1 MSTESTF
8 HYDDTDLADG
18 RLHSLP
24 CPSPEH
30 QGEPGDHD
38 LLVRFAANVTVTGA
52 ASGVWQLRCWTGLCA
67 YDSIAESLGIDLPRV
82 RSGVAHQLPFLAAV
96 HHNDED
102 GQARLA
108 FQSTWSELHPG
119 QPDRCAWPGCEEP
132 IDWGHTHE
140 GARGTVQGTHVALWG
155 ATDTDETALVVVGD
169 VEAAALLYRAG
180 LHSLYTPVTWYEARA
195 GSRAGSISD
204 CDWSAVSGRELVI
217 WLDEDAVASGRLE
230 LVARKAEEAGAASLH
245 VVDSRAPIGDDATE
259 ALIALESRRPFGAG
273 DVSPGSGAARGE
285 PEPDEP
291 VTPGEQIDGVR
302 GEPEPDEPVTPGEQI
317 DGVHGEPEPDDPVTP
332 GEQIDEVHWTPEP
345 DEPAAT
351 AELLSTR
358 PEFATDIGLAL
369 RFLADHGDGLVGAS
383 DPFGEAASIYRTTAA
398 GPLDPVG
405 DDDLSVLMLRSQGRY
420 LAEAGRESPAGLSP
434 VQVAHARLMGSERA
448 PGLVR
453 RNLRA
458 AFLALQDRGA
468 APAGYRQVSIADIDG
483 DTRYLGAPNGVV
495 DLSAGALL
503 TGRRA
508 SSILV
513 CRRLPDPYDPDARH
527 ADVDRLFAGTSP
539 GDRDALVCALGA
551 ALLGIPGGRVH
562 LVAGGGRDVG
572 ARLLVVVLAALG
584 QDHAIALPE
593 GVLTGSN
600 RGVAQTSVNGPAGSR
615 LLVGRAAATGGTIDI
630 DMGTNL
636 TISDSILSRTFQV
649 RPVAGRPVPTVFL
662 AVSSDLLEYGAV
674 TDAALLTQFQ
684 VLHCTDPAG
693 MDSTLRD
700 RMGDD
705 PHVRQAMV
713 AMLVRACVAGPGPTP
728 APTLGHHRRDAPA
741 AWSTTAAQWIA
752 GHVIVTGDAGDRLS
766 SASLW
771 DAARTDPSSGPETDR
786 AWGLTRRRFTT
797 LVRKVVGLDPPT
809 QLREAG
815 EVIFGWQG
823 VRLVTGRS

>member
-1 MSTESTF
+1 MSTEATY
-8 HYDDTDLADG
+8 HNHDTDLADG

-30 QGEPGDHD
+30 EGEPGNHD

-52 ASGVWQLRCWTGLCA
+52 ASGVWLLRCWTGLCS
-67 YDSIAESLGIDLPRV
+67 YNSIAESLAIDLPRV

-108 FQSTWSELHPG
+108 FHCSWAELHPG
-119 QPDRCAWPGCEEP
+119 QPDRCGWPGCEEP

-155 ATDTDETALVVVGD
+155 TTDTDGTALVVVGD

-195 GSRAGSISD
+195 DYPQGSISD
-204 CDWSAVSGRELVI
+204 CDWSAVSGREVVI
-217 WLDEDAVASGRLE
+217 WLDEDAVASGRLG
-230 LVARKAEEAGAASLH
+230 LVANRVIEAGAASLH

-273 DVSPGSGAARGE
+273 DVSPGSGAARE
-285 PEPDEP
+285 E
-291 VTPGEQIDGVR
+291 T
-302 GEPEPDEPVTPGEQI
+302 
-317 DGVHGEPEPDDPVTP
+317 DGVH
-332 GEQIDEVHWTPEP
+332 WAPEP

-383 DPFGEAASIYRTTAA
+383 DPAGRVDASIYRTTAA

-405 DDDLSVLMLRSQGRY
+405 DDEVAVLMLRSQGRY

-468 APAGYRQVSIADIDG
+468 APVGYRQVSIADIDG

-495 DLSAGALL
+495 DLSTGALL

-508 SSILV
+508 SSVLV

-527 ADVDRLFAGTSP
+527 ADVDRLFAGISP
-539 GDRDALVCALGA
+539 GDRDMLVGALGA

-562 LVAGGGRDVG
+562 LVAGGGRDG
-572 ARLLVVVLAALG
+572 AARLLVVVLAALG

-600 RGVAQTSVNGPAGSR
+600 RGASHASVNSPAGPR

-649 RPVAGRPVPTVFL
+649 RPVAGRPAPTVFL

-674 TDAALLTQFQ
+674 TDAALLTQIQ
-684 VLHCTDPAG
+684 VLRCADPG
-693 MDSTLRD
+693 GTDSTLRD

-713 AMLVRACVAGPGPTP
+713 AMLVRACVAGPGPTH
-728 APTLGHHRRDAPA
+728 APTLGVHRRDVPT
-741 AWSTTAAQWIA
+741 AWSTTAAQWII
-752 GHVIVTGDAGDRLS
+752 GHVIVTGDAGDRLP

>member
-1 MSTESTF
+1 MSTEATF
-8 HYDDTDLADG
+8 HYHDTDLADG

-30 QGEPGDHD
+30 EGEPGNHD

-52 ASGVWQLRCWTGLCA
+52 ASGVWQLRCWTGLCS

-82 RSGVAHQLPFLAAV
+82 RSGVARLLPYLAAA
-96 HHNDED
+96 HDNDED

-108 FQSTWSELHPG
+108 FQSRWPELHPG
-119 QPDRCAWPGCEEP
+119 HTDRCGWPGCEEP

-155 ATDTDETALVVVGD
+155 TTDTDETALVVVGD

-195 GSRAGSISD
+195 GYPQGSISD
-204 CDWSAVSGRELVI
+204 CDWSAVSGREVVI
-217 WLDEDAVASGRLE
+217 WLDEDAVAAGRLG
-230 LVARKAEEAGAASLH
+230 LVANRVIEAGAASLH
-245 VVDSRAPIGDDATE
+245 VVDSRAPIGDDASE
-259 ALIALESRRPFGAG
+259 ALIALESREPFGAG
-273 DVSPGSGAARGE
+273 GGSHGGGGERGETGEVREE
-285 PEPDEP
+285 PEPDEHAA
-291 VTPGEQIDGVR
+291 TGEQI
-302 GEPEPDEPVTPGEQI
+302 GEVHGDPEPDEPVTPGEQI
-317 DGVHGEPEPDDPVTP
+317 DGVH
-332 GEQIDEVHWTPEP
+332 WAPEP

-383 DPFGEAASIYRTTAA
+383 DPAGRVDASIYRTTAA

-405 DDDLSVLMLRSQGRY
+405 DDEVAVLMLRSQGRY

-495 DLSAGALL
+495 DLSAGVLL

-508 SSILV
+508 SSVLV

-527 ADVDRLFAGTSP
+527 ADVDRLFAGSSP
-539 GDRDALVCALGA
+539 GDRDTLVGALGA
-551 ALLGIPGGRVH
+551 ALLGIQGGRVH

-572 ARLLVVVLAALG
+572 ARLLVVALAALG

-600 RGVAQTSVNGPAGSR
+600 RGSSQTSVKSPAGPR

-630 DMGTNL
+630 DMGVHL
-636 TISDSILSRTFQV
+636 TISDAIRSRTFPMQ
-649 RPVAGRPVPTVFL
+649 PGAGRPVPTVFL

-674 TDAALLTQFQ
+674 TDAALLTQIQ
-684 VLHCTDPAG
+684 VLRCADPG
-693 MDSTLRD
+693 GTDSTLRD

-728 APTLGHHRRDAPA
+728 APTLGVHRRDAPA
-741 AWSTTAAQWIA
+741 AGSTTAAQWIA
-752 GHVIVTGDAGDRLS
+752 GHVIVTGDAGDRLP

-786 AWGLTRRRFTT
+786 AWGLTRRRFTN
-797 LVRKVVGLDPPT
+797 LVRKVVGLDPPA

>member
-1 MSTESTF
+1 M
-8 HYDDTDLADG
+8 
-18 RLHSLP
+18 
-24 CPSPEH
+24 
-30 QGEPGDHD
+30 
-38 LLVRFAANVTVTGA
+38 
-52 ASGVWQLRCWTGLCA
+52 
-67 YDSIAESLGIDLPRV
+67 
-82 RSGVAHQLPFLAAV
+82 
-96 HHNDED
+96 
-102 GQARLA
+102 
-108 FQSTWSELHPG
+108 
-119 QPDRCAWPGCEEP
+119 
-132 IDWGHTHE
+132 
-140 GARGTVQGTHVALWG
+140 
-155 ATDTDETALVVVGD
+155 
-169 VEAAALLYRAG
+169 
-180 LHSLYTPVTWYEARA
+180 
-195 GSRAGSISD
+195 
-204 CDWSAVSGRELVI
+204 
-217 WLDEDAVASGRLE
+217 
-230 LVARKAEEAGAASLH
+230 
-245 VVDSRAPIGDDATE
+245 
-259 ALIALESRRPFGAG
+259 
-273 DVSPGSGAARGE
+273 
-285 PEPDEP
+285 
-291 VTPGEQIDGVR
+291 
-302 GEPEPDEPVTPGEQI
+302 
-317 DGVHGEPEPDDPVTP
+317 TP
-332 GEQIDEVHWTPEP
+332 GEQIDEVHWAPEP

-351 AELLSTR
+351 EELLSTR

-383 DPFGEAASIYRTTAA
+383 DPAGRVDASIYRTTAA

-405 DDDLSVLMLRSQGRY
+405 DDEVAVLMLRSQGLY

-495 DLSAGALL
+495 DLSSGALL

-508 SSILV
+508 SSVLV

-527 ADVDRLFAGTSP
+527 ADVDALFAGISP
-539 GDRDALVCALGA
+539 GDRDTLVGVLGA

-562 LVAGGGRDVG
+562 LVAGGGQDVG

-600 RGVAQTSVNGPAGSR
+600 RGVSQTSVNGPAGPR
-615 LLVGRAAATGGTIDI
+615 LLVGRAAATGGGIDI

-636 TISDSILSRTFQV
+636 TISAAILSRTFQV

-674 TDAALLTQFQ
+674 TDAALLTQVQ
-684 VLHCTDPAG
+684 VLRCADPAG

-713 AMLVRACVAGPGPTP
+713 AMLVRACVAGPAHTP
-728 APTLGHHRRDAPA
+728 APTLGVHRRDAPA
-741 AWSTTAAQWIA
+741 AGSTTAAQWIA
-752 GHVIVTGDAGDRLS
+752 GHVIVTGVAGDRLP